1 MSVPQTRFA
10 SAGAAATA
18 FIQAAPLASKQL
30 ARTATTPLRAASR
43 RRATHSR
50 RSAPAYMRWSGN
62 RGNGPSVP
70 PQDRVLSILP
80 YVIPLLDSLSFGKY
94 VFQKVPLLTQVLLVP
109 LLPLYNIYRGVPF
122 LAFGV
127 FLLLFVT
134 VVRNINVSR
143 FIRFNTYQALIL
155 DIALIFPQLFQGV
168 RLGSAIP
175 ASVAEI
181 CTTAVFYA
189 VMLAVSYAAVMNA
202 QGKLPDE
209 IPALSDSVKQQLG
222 PF

>member
-1 MSVPQTRFA
+1 
-10 SAGAAATA
+10 
-18 FIQAAPLASKQL
+18 
-30 ARTATTPLRAASR
+30 
-43 RRATHSR
+43 
-50 RSAPAYMRWSGN
+50 MRWSGN
-62 RGNGPSVP
+62 RGNGSSIP
-70 PQDRVLSILP
+70 PQDRILSILP
-80 YVIPLLDSLSFGKY
+80 YLIPLLDSLTFGKY
-94 VFQKVPLLTQVLLVP
+94 VFQKVPLLSQILLVP
-109 LLPLYNIYRGVPF
+109 LLPLYNIYRGIPF

-127 FLLLFVT
+127 FLLLFVL

-168 RLGSAIP
+168 NLSAAIP
-175 ASVAEI
+175 ASVTEI

-189 VMLAVSYAAVMNA
+189 IMMAVSYAAVMNA